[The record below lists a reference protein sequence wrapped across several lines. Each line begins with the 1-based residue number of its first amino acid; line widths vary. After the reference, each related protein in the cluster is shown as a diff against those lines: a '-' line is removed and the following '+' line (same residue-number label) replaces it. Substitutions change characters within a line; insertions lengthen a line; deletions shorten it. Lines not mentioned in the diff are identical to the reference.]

1 MGCTAQMRAILP
13 IILILSAGALVASD
27 FNSLIKQG
35 RAAFLALDLD
45 AAQAAY
51 TQACP
56 AEKMAAFPLQSAAL
70 CEHLLG
76 TVAEAREHGDEA
88 ASLYLKSLAAFE
100 QLGRPYIAHTVS
112 TLTNLSALYRRQR
125 RLSDAETML
134 AQALELS
141 RTLASTDPELYA
153 ITLSR
158 AGALYIDLGPPNR
171 ARAMLNEAIAG
182 FRVLARPNAPE
193 LAYAL
198 SSLGMIEI
206 SSGQYKSAEFNFR
219 EAVTLATESL
229 GETDPATAA
238 YSTNLALA
246 LLTQGQFDRA
256 ETLLNRARFVVE
268 SRLGPDNTQLAR
280 VFTELTS
287 VETALGKF
295 RLAEDDGKKSLSIL
309 NSHAPAGS
317 LEIVLAQVAL
327 GSLYVR
333 QHNIAD
339 AEKILPAA
347 VTMERGI
354 LKDGTILA
362 DGIRNLASLK
372 AQKHAWN
379 DAESLYREAIGLY
392 EQKLGADHSDI
403 APILRAYA
411 DVVKHQ
417 STPGADVRTIEARA
431 RAIEKS
437 IGKSAG
443 RSQGS

>member
-1 MGCTAQMRAILP
+1 MGCTVGCYSAMRAILSL
-13 IILILSAGALVASD
+13 LILSASALAAGD
-27 FNSLIKQG
+27 FDSLIKQG

-45 AAQAAY
+45 TAQAAY
-51 TQACP
+51 NQACP
-56 AEKMAAFPLQSAAL
+56 AEKMAAFPLQRIAL

-88 ASLYLKSLAAFE
+88 AGHYLKSLAVFE
-100 QLGRPYIAHTVS
+100 QLGRPYLPHTIS
-112 TLTNLSALYRRQR
+112 TLTNLAALYRRQQ
-125 RLSDAETML
+125 RLNDAEKML
-134 AQALELS
+134 ARALELS
-141 RTLASTDPELYA
+141 RDLAATDPETRA

-158 AGALYIDLGPPNR
+158 AGALANDLNQPER
-171 ARAMLNEAIAG
+171 ARNLLGQAIAG
-182 FRVLARPNAPE
+182 FRASPTPNAPE

-198 SSLGMIEI
+198 SSLGMMDID
-206 SSGQYKSAEFNFR
+206 SGQYKSAESNFR
-219 EAVTLATESL
+219 EAVTLATGSL

-246 LLTQGQFDRA
+246 LLMQGQFSRA

-268 SRLGPDNTQLAR
+268 SRLGPDNIQLAT

-287 VETALGKF
+287 VETALGRF
-295 RLAEDDGKKSLSIL
+295 RVAEDDGKRSLSIL

-333 QHNIAD
+333 EHNIED

-347 VTMERGI
+347 VAMERGL
-354 LKDGTILA
+354 LKDGKILA
-362 DGIRNLASLK
+362 DGIRDLAGLR
-372 AQKHAWN
+372 AQQHEWN

-392 EQKLGADHSDI
+392 ERKFGAAHSDI

-411 DVVKHQ
+411 DVLKHR
-417 STPGADVRTIEARA
+417 SAPGADVKAIEARA

-437 IGKSAG
+437 S
-443 RSQGS
+443 S